1 MRIAYVDCAS
11 NVVDAFEA
19 FYHKAEQAQANTSV
33 ARITAS
39 DLLKLPICTKKL
51 LAGNDVAV
59 VFLTIDS
66 EDWQAL
72 ALVHEKMVDV
82 ELATDKYVFFCIV
95 SSDEYRSNQELEAII
110 EQRYD
115 TLLELVVNVFNSP
128 SAVSQV
134 IGNAEQSDAIAAL
147 SGAMGMFSAP
157 PTGSMDDGQGEH
169 PPSGPQGEDEDV
181 HSLF

>member
-19 FYHKAEQAQANTSV
+19 FSHKAEEAQANTSV
-33 ARITAS
+33 ARATAP
-39 DLLKLPICTKKL
+39 DFLKLPICTKKL
-51 LAGNDVAV
+51 LSGSDLAV

-66 EDWQAL
+66 EDWQAM

-95 SSDEYRSNQELEAII
+95 SSDEYNSNEQLEALI

-115 TLLELVVNVFNSP
+115 TLLELIVNVFNSP
-128 SAVSQV
+128 AAVSQV
-134 IGNAEQSDAIAAL
+134 IGNAEQSQAIEAL

-157 PTGSMDDGQGEH
+157 TQTEEGHGELPPGPGGEEDDA
-169 PPSGPQGEDEDV
+169 